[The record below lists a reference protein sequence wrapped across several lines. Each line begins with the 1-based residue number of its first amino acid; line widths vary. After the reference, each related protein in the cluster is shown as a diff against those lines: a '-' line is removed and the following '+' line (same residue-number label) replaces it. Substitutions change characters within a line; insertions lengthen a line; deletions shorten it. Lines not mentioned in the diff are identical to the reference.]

1 MLTHPT
7 HGRLVTLGLTGMAKA
22 LDEQQRQPDIATLAF
37 EERLALLVDR
47 EATERENKR
56 LVSRLRFASLRQNAV
71 VEDIDMKAPRGLDKA
86 LFQKLV
92 AGEWI
97 ERYQN
102 LLIIG
107 PTESGS
113 YCPPRYA
120 VRMPSHFGVDRQ
132 TTAAEYGVDPQ
143 RA

>member
-1 MLTHPT
+1 MVGSHGDPGFGPT
-7 HGRLVTLGLTGMAKA
+7 QETAPAV
-22 LDEQQRQPDIATLAF
+22 
-37 EERLALLVDR
+37 
-47 EATERENKR
+47 R

-107 PTESGS
+107 PTGL
-113 YCPPRYA
+113 A
-120 VRMPSHFGVDRQ
+120 
-132 TTAAEYGVDPQ
+132 T
-143 RA
+143 